1 MYSALCTLM
10 HVYHFSKRFD
20 EVACAVEVVKYCH
33 SVQLLGNHP
42 DLLLSL
48 NKKLN
53 FSGLYSSL

>member
-1 MYSALCTLM
+1 MYSALRTLLHM
-10 HVYHFSKRFD
+10 HHFSERFD

-42 DLLLSL
+42 NVLLSL

-53 FSGLYSSL
+53 FFGLYSSP